1 MAQVQEER
9 MAWARRCR
17 LYARQRPAVLAI
29 GAVVATLL
37 IMALG
42 AGVTGALGAAGAGD
56 GGVLVTR
63 SDAGSSER
71 GAAEV
76 EHDDTVSDDGV
87 SRSESKPEKPE
98 VIVVDVAGAVGAPSL
113 VTLQAD
119 SRVGDAIEAAGG
131 FAADADAARVNRA
144 AKLQDGQ
151 QVYVPRMGEAGGCG
165 SGAVAPD
172 VGASAQ
178 GTATADGPVN
188 INRASESDLD
198 ALPGVGPSTARAIVE
213 DRDANG
219 PFSTIEDLMRVSG
232 IGEKKFEKLKS
243 SICV

>member
-9 MAWARRCR
+9 MTWARRFR
-17 LYARQRPAVLAI
+17 LYARQRPSALVF
-29 GAVVATLL
+29 GTVVAILL
-37 IMALG
+37 IAALG
-42 AGVTGALGAAGAGD
+42 AGVAGALGAAGAAD

-63 SDAGSSER
+63 SEAGSTER
-71 GAAEV
+71 GAAGL
-76 EHDDTVSDDGV
+76 EHDGAVADDDALGI
-87 SRSESKPEKPE
+87 EAEPEKPE
-98 VIVVDVAGAVGAPSL
+98 AIVVDVAGAVGAPSL

-131 FAADADAARVNRA
+131 FTADADAARVNRA

-151 QVYVPRMGEAGGCG
+151 QVYVPRVGEAGG
-165 SGAVAPD
+165 SGAVVPD
-172 VGASAQ
+172 AGASAK
-178 GTATADGPVN
+178 GTDAVDGPVN
-188 INRASESDLD
+188 INLASESDLD
-198 ALPGVGPSTARAIVE
+198 ELPGVGPSTARAIVE

>member
-9 MAWARRCR
+9 MTWARRCR
-17 LYARQRPAVLAI
+17 LYARQRPVVLVI
-29 GAVVATLL
+29 GAVAAILL

-56 GGVLVTR
+56 GGILVTR
-63 SDAGSSER
+63 SKAGSSEQ

-76 EHDDTVSDDGV
+76 EHDDTASDDGG
-87 SRSESKPEKPE
+87 SRAEGKPEKPE

-151 QVYVPRMGEAGGCG
+151 QVYVPRVGEA
-165 SGAVAPD
+165 GAVAPD

-178 GTATADGPVN
+178 GGAAADGPVN

>member
-1 MAQVQEER
+1 MT
-9 MAWARRCR
+9 WARRCR
-17 LYARQRPAVLAI
+17 LYARQRPAVLVI

-76 EHDDTVSDDGV
+76 EHDDAASDDGV
-87 SRSESKPEKPE
+87 SGSESKPEKPE

-131 FAADADAARVNRA
+131 FAADADVARVNRA

-151 QVYVPRMGEAGGCG
+151 QVYVPRMGEVGGGG

-178 GTATADGPVN
+178 GAATADGPVN

>member
-9 MAWARRCR
+9 MTWARRCR
-17 LYARQRPAVLAI
+17 LYARQRPAVLVI

-76 EHDDTVSDDGV
+76 EHDDAASDDGV
-87 SRSESKPEKPE
+87 SGSEVKPEKPE

-151 QVYVPRMGEAGGCG
+151 QVYVPRMGEAGGGGFGRRG
-165 SGAVAPD
+165 SRCRSVCAGGRHCRRARQHQPRLGIGPRRVAWGGAVD
-172 VGASAQ
+172 CTRHCRGS
-178 GTATADGPVN
+178 
-188 INRASESDLD
+188 RRE
-198 ALPGVGPSTARAIVE
+198 R
-213 DRDANG
+213 

>member
-1 MAQVQEER
+1 MPSKLPVGLPQ
-9 MAWARRCR
+9 MPMR
-17 LYARQRPAVLAI
+17 LASIEGEV
-29 GAVVATLL
+29 
-37 IMALG
+37 
-42 AGVTGALGAAGAGD
+42 
-56 GGVLVTR
+56 GG
-63 SDAGSSER
+63 G
-71 GAAEV
+71 
-76 EHDDTVSDDGV
+76 
-87 SRSESKPEKPE
+87 
-98 VIVVDVAGAVGAPSL
+98 
-113 VTLQAD
+113 
-119 SRVGDAIEAAGG
+119 
-131 FAADADAARVNRA
+131 
-144 AKLQDGQ
+144 
-151 QVYVPRMGEAGGCG
+151 G

-178 GTATADGPVN
+178 GAATADGPVD

>member
-9 MAWARRCR
+9 MTWARRCR
-17 LYARQRPAVLAI
+17 LYARQRPAVLVI

-76 EHDDTVSDDGV
+76 EHDDTASDDGV
-87 SRSESKPEKPE
+87 SGSEVKPEKPE

-151 QVYVPRMGEAGGCG
+151 QVYVPRMGEAGGGG

-178 GTATADGPVN
+178 GPVN

-198 ALPGVGPSTARAIVE
+198 ALPGVGPSTAHAIVE

>member
-1 MAQVQEER
+1 MCIR
-9 MAWARRCR
+9 DR
-17 LYARQRPAVLAI
+17 
-29 GAVVATLL
+29 
-37 IMALG
+37 
-42 AGVTGALGAAGAGD
+42 
-56 GGVLVTR
+56 
-63 SDAGSSER
+63 
-71 GAAEV
+71 
-76 EHDDTVSDDGV
+76 
-87 SRSESKPEKPE
+87 
-98 VIVVDVAGAVGAPSL
+98 AVGAPSL

-151 QVYVPRMGEAGGCG
+151 QVYVPRVGETGGG
-165 SGAVAPD
+165 GPGAVVPD
-172 VGASAQ
+172 IGASAQ
-178 GTATADGPVN
+178 GAATADGPVD

>member
-9 MAWARRCR
+9 MTWARRCR
-17 LYARQRPAVLAI
+17 FYARQRPAVLVI

-42 AGVTGALGAAGAGD
+42 AGVTGALGTAGAGD

-76 EHDDTVSDDGV
+76 EHDDAASDDGV
-87 SRSESKPEKPE
+87 SGSEVKPEKPE

-151 QVYVPRMGEAGGCG
+151 QVYVPRVGEAGG
-165 SGAVAPD
+165 SGAVVPD

-178 GTATADGPVN
+178 GVATADGPVN

>member
-1 MAQVQEER
+1 M
-9 MAWARRCR
+9 
-17 LYARQRPAVLAI
+17 P
-29 GAVVATLL
+29 
-37 IMALG
+37 
-42 AGVTGALGAAGAGD
+42 
-56 GGVLVTR
+56 
-63 SDAGSSER
+63 
-71 GAAEV
+71 
-76 EHDDTVSDDGV
+76 
-87 SRSESKPEKPE
+87 
-98 VIVVDVAGAVGAPSL
+98 
-113 VTLQAD
+113 
-119 SRVGDAIEAAGG
+119 RV
-131 FAADADAARVNRA
+131 
-144 AKLQDGQ
+144 
-151 QVYVPRMGEAGGCG
+151 GEAGGGG

-178 GTATADGPVN
+178 GAATADGPVN

>member
-9 MAWARRCR
+9 MTWARRCR
-17 LYARQRPAVLAI
+17 LYARQRPAVLVI

-63 SDAGSSER
+63 SER

-87 SRSESKPEKPE
+87 SGSESKPEKPE

-151 QVYVPRMGEAGGCG
+151 QVYVPRVGEAGGGG
-165 SGAVAPD
+165 SGAGAPD

-178 GTATADGPVN
+178 GAAAADGPLN

>member
-1 MAQVQEER
+1 MAQMQEER
-9 MAWARRCR
+9 MTWARRFR
-17 LYARQRPAVLAI
+17 LYARQRPAVLVF
-29 GAVVATLL
+29 GTVVAILL
-37 IMALG
+37 IAALG
-42 AGVTGALGAAGAGD
+42 AGVAGALGAAGAAD

-63 SDAGSSER
+63 SEAGSTDR
-71 GAAEV
+71 GEAEL
-76 EHDDTVSDDGV
+76 ENDDAVADDDASGT
-87 SRSESKPEKPE
+87 EAEPEKPE

-113 VTLQAD
+113 VTLRAD

-151 QVYVPRMGEAGGCG
+151 QVYVPRVGEASG
-165 SGAVAPD
+165 SGAVVPD
-172 VGASAQ
+172 VGVSAQ
-178 GTATADGPVN
+178 GAATADGPVN
-188 INRASESDLD
+188 INLASESDLD
-198 ALPGVGPSTARAIVE
+198 ELPGVGPSTARAIVE
-213 DRDANG
+213 DREANG